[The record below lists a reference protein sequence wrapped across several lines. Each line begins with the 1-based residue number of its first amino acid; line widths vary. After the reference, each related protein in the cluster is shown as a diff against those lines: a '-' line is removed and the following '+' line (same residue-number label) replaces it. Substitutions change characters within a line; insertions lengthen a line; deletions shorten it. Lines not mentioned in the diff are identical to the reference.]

1 MLKNWLFEK
10 LEHGFVVAFAL
21 EMIIKVI
28 AKGLFAQEACY
39 LRDPWNWLDG
49 TVVVVSI
56 LSYFPSVSNVSS
68 LRTFRLF
75 RPLRSLKNP
84 PLTFFNSPFRVD
96 SQNILFV
103 IISKLECQ
111 F

>member
-1 MLKNWLFEK
+1 MT
-10 LEHGFVVAFAL
+10 
-21 EMIIKVI
+21 IKVI

-56 LSYFPSVSNVSS
+56 LSYFPQVSNVSS

-75 RPLRSLKNP
+75 RPLRSLKKLP
-84 PLTFFNSPFRVD
+84 SMRELVITLLDSIKQLT
-96 SQNILFV
+96 NILLLLVFSML
-103 IISKLECQ
+103 IFAILGLQIWTGLTHYRCR
-111 F
+111 